1 MLSLRCGEILQTAS
15 HPQFPFKSTGATMK
29 VAISYKDV
37 EKHQPAEKEVARFA
51 SKLSRLLKTYD
62 PDLLQL
68 RGAFSQNPR
77 NGEFIFSA
85 NLALPAGTLQDRKST
100 RLNSSHVEISYAVFC
115 LKKKK
120 KT

>member
-1 MLSLRCGEILQTAS
+1 
-15 HPQFPFKSTGATMK
+15 MK

-85 NLALPAGTLQDRKST
+85 NLALPAGTLHATGSGAHIRASCKQAFAELESQVKKHQAKLRKDYEWKRKRP
-100 RLNSSHVEISYAVFC
+100 RLRAEA
-115 LKKKK
+115 L
-120 KT
+120 T